1 MKEKLYYRKDI
12 MKKYHISRSV
22 IENYEHLGLVKATK
36 KDKMGYLLYDEKA
49 INQVGQIRFLQ
60 LLKIDL
66 RQIKDI
72 LNDSKQ
78 EKAIIN
84 KQINILKLSSLKI
97 TVLPL
102 LNSSSQPL
110 MYPNKSLP
118 LVKKLLVHPT

>member
-12 MKKYHISRSV
+12 MKKYHISRRV
-22 IENYEHLGLVKATK
+22 IENYEYLGLVKATK

-49 INQVGQIRFLQ
+49 INQIGQIRFLQ

-84 KQINILKLSSLKI
+84 KQINILKKEPIYINKLIMAAKLYLKDK
-97 TVLPL
+97 TLF
-102 LNSSSQPL
+102 LNSEEI
-110 MYPNKSLP
+110 NKLY
-118 LVKKLLVHPT
+118 K

>member
-12 MKKYHISRSV
+12 MKKYHISRRV

-84 KQINILKLSSLKI
+84 KQINILKKEPIYINKLIMAAKLYLKDK
-97 TVLPL
+97 TLF
-102 LNSSSQPL
+102 LNSEEI
-110 MYPNKSLP
+110 NKLY
-118 LVKKLLVHPT
+118 K

>member
-12 MKKYHISRSV
+12 MKKYHISRRV
-22 IENYEHLGLVKATK
+22 IENYEYLGLVKAAK

-84 KQINILKLSSLKI
+84 KQINILKKEPIYINKLIMAAKLYLKDK
-97 TVLPL
+97 TLF
-102 LNSSSQPL
+102 LNSEEI
-110 MYPNKSLP
+110 NKLY
-118 LVKKLLVHPT
+118 K